1 MKNKSKTS
9 QKSNLINKKTSSKT
23 KPSSKS
29 SPVLKKAE
37 TSSLKSKPAK
47 TESKNSFS
55 LDQDIHKVIAREWQT
70 VFDAVTDAI
79 CLLDKNQRILRS
91 NRTMQDL
98 FAVSGKKIIGKYC
111 WEIIHKTA
119 KPVPGCPIVKSSK
132 SRKPEKTQLKT
143 KERTFNV
150 TAYPVFDEKN
160 TVIIGFV
167 HILTDV
173 TELKQAAEIVK
184 ASEMRLKAQYQG
196 SPLAIFTWQKQGKD
210 FILIDFN
217 KVAVSL
223 SKGLVEKFINKTA
236 RQLYK
241 NRPDILKDMR
251 DCFAKKTTITKELFS
266 EHFIPG
272 KQIKAAYSFVP
283 PDLVTVHIEDIS
295 EHKQAEAALRES
307 ESQYRLLTEK
317 MSDIVWTMDMSMRTT
332 YVSPSIKKVLGF
344 TQKERLRQRIEE
356 QLTPESLSAAV
367 NIMDGEVSDEKRGK
381 NDPEKAVTVTLE
393 YYHKNGS
400 TRWLETTVSGLRN
413 KQGKLTGLHGLSRDI
428 TERKQAEEK
437 LSISEKRFSS
447 IFHFSPDSMS
457 ISDTL
462 TGRFIDVNQA
472 FTYWTGYS
480 REEVIGVSA
489 LDLNLW
495 VNPHDRNQIINTL
508 LEEGEV
514 YSKEGL
520 MRQKNGNVCNVLLSA
535 RLIDLDQKRY
545 LLTLIHDISER
556 KQAEE
561 ALKQRDLLFKK
572 LSAHV
577 PGMIYQF
584 VKKPDGTH
592 CLPFSTDAIKAIF
605 GCSPEDVAHDFSPIV
620 NAVHPED
627 VDNFLASIEYSAQNI
642 TDWKHEYRVKL
653 PDGAVKWM
661 LGQSTPEK
669 LPDGTIVW
677 HGFNADITDQ
687 KNVQESL
694 KATQDN
700 YRRLFEDHSAVKL
713 IIDPETGTIL
723 DANFAAADFYGWTRE
738 EMKQMKI
745 SQINNLSPD
754 EIQRE
759 MDKVMREQKVHFEFR
774 HRLANGSIRDVE
786 TYSSRVIRNGHYVL
800 HSIVHDVTERKRAER
815 ELKQAQAYNETILRS
830 IPGVLYLIDENGR
843 LAHWNKQF
851 EILTGYDAHEIQ
863 DSFVLDWFKDRQNDL
878 SNIKAGI
885 DTIMT
890 RGSASNV
897 EANLQTKDGRLIPM
911 LYTGVR
917 FDIGGKHHI
926 LGVGTDITE
935 RKVAEEKLLREE
947 KRFRSFAEQSADII
961 ALVDKNGALLY
972 ENPAVEKLLGY
983 KQQERIGQDSFLNV
997 HPDDLEVLM
1006 NYFQILF
1013 TDKNAPVQKTE
1024 TRIRHKDGTWLTFE
1038 ISGSNVVNNDVIEF
1052 ITVSLHDITER
1063 KRIQQ
1068 ELLESRD
1075 YAEKLLRTANA
1086 LIVVLDTEGNVVS
1099 LNEAGEK
1106 ITGYR
1111 STDIAGLNWFELIVP
1126 KKRYAYVWE
1135 AFEKLRLR
1143 SDLPETMENPI
1154 VTKSGEERLIS
1165 WRNSTIFEKGRFAGV
1180 LAFGMDITERK
1191 RMEESLQSWMRRYE
1205 LIVAASGQV
1214 AYEYTLSTGR
1224 IIWGASIANVLGYDM
1239 EEISGGFGQ
1248 WESLLHP
1255 EDRDE
1260 TIQSLEAAEK
1270 ACGFWES
1277 QYRMKHKK
1285 GHYVWIRDRG
1295 FFVPDAEGKAYY
1307 QLGMMED
1314 ITALKHAEE
1323 ELKRTLLMNEAIL
1336 ESVPG
1341 ILYLY
1346 NDTGHLVQWNRQFE
1360 LLTGYSR
1367 DEVRGKYVL
1376 DWFGG
1381 VEPDTSNIKK
1391 GISDVMTKGY
1401 SSVEA
1406 RMITKNGNYIFM
1418 FFTGVKLTVSG
1429 QDYLLGIGVDI
1440 SERKKAEQEI
1450 LRLNESLEEKVQERT
1465 RELEAFSYS
1474 VSHDLRAPLRTIE
1487 GFSLALVEDYL
1498 DQLDDQAKD
1507 YIGRIRKATTIM
1519 SELIDDMLMLS
1530 RITRTEIDKAEVNLS
1545 KIALTVVDELRNA
1558 HPDRLVKVIIP
1569 DSLTDYADSRL
1580 IKIVLENL
1588 LGNAWKFTG
1597 KKTEAEIE
1605 FGVTTQSGKKA
1616 YFVHDNGA
1624 GFDMEYVQKLFAPFQ
1639 RLHNIDE
1646 FPGTGIGLATV
1657 RRIISR
1663 HGGTVWAEGAPD
1675 QGATFYFTLGYPPT
1689 CIKHI

>member
-1 MKNKSKTS
+1 MKKKSKTS
-9 QKSNLINKKTSSKT
+9 QKSILINKKTSSKT
-23 KPSSKS
+23 KSSSKS
-29 SPVLKKAE
+29 SPALKKEASN
-37 TSSLKSKPAK
+37 SSKSKPAK
-47 TESKNSFS
+47 TESKKSFS
-55 LDQDIHKVIAREWQT
+55 LDRDIHEVIAREWQT
-70 VFDAVTDAI
+70 AFDAVTDAI

-91 NRTMQDL
+91 NRAMQDL
-98 FAVSGKKIIGKYC
+98 FAVSGKKIVGKYC
-111 WEIIHKTA
+111 WEIIHGTA
-119 KPVPGCPIVKSSK
+119 KPVPGCPIVKSSR
-132 SRKPEKTQLKT
+132 SRKPEKMELKT
-143 KERTFNV
+143 KGRTFNV

-160 TVIIGFV
+160 TAIIGFV
-167 HILTDV
+167 HIINDV
-173 TELKQAAEIVK
+173 TELKQAWEIVN

-196 SPLAIFTWQKQGKD
+196 SPLAIFIWQKQDKD
-210 FILIDFN
+210 FVLIDFN
-217 KVAVSL
+217 KMAFAL
-223 SKGLVEKFINKTA
+223 SQGLVKKFINKTA

-241 NRPDILKDMR
+241 KRPDILKDIQ
-251 DCFAKKTTITKELFS
+251 DCFAKKTTIKKELFS
-266 EHFIPG
+266 ERFIPG
-272 KQIKAAYSFVP
+272 TYIKASYSFVP
-283 PDLVTVHIEDIS
+283 PDLVMVHIEDIS
-295 EHKQAEAALRES
+295 ERKQAEAALRES
-307 ESQYRLLTEK
+307 ESLYRMLTEK

-332 YVSPSIKKVLGF
+332 YVSPSVKKVLGF
-344 TQKERLRQRIEE
+344 TPKERLRQTVEE
-356 QLTPESLSAAV
+356 QLTPESLAAAV
-367 NIMDGEVSDEKRGK
+367 NIMDRELSDEKQGK
-381 NDPEKAVTVTLE
+381 SNPEKNVTLTLE

-413 KQGKLTGLHGLSRDI
+413 EQGKLTGLHGLSRDI
-428 TERKQAEEK
+428 TQRKRMEDELIESEKKYHSIVDNSTDAILLTIPDGDVLSANAAACKMFDRTEEDIRRAGRSGLMDLSDPRLPAALEERKQ
-437 LSISEKRFSS
+437 
-447 IFHFSPDSMS
+447 
-457 ISDTL
+457 
-462 TGRFIDVNQA
+462 TGRFRGELTFVRKDGSK
-472 FTYWTGYS
+472 F
-480 REEVIGVSA
+480 
-489 LDLNLW
+489 
-495 VNPHDRNQIINTL
+495 
-508 LEEGEV
+508 EGEISSV
-514 YSKEGL
+514 IFTDRKGTP
-520 MRQKNGNVCNVLLSA
+520 
-535 RLIDLDQKRY
+535 
-545 LLTLIHDISER
+545 LTSMIIRDISER

-584 VKKPDGTH
+584 VKKPDGTY
-592 CLPFSTDAIKAIF
+592 CLPFSTDAIRTIF
-605 GCSPEDVAHDFSPIV
+605 GCFPEDVAHDYSPILH
-620 NAVHPED
+620 AVHPED
-627 VDNFLASIEYSAQNI
+627 VDDFLNSIEYSTQHM
-642 TDWKHEYRVKL
+642 TDWKHEYRVQL
-653 PDGAVKWM
+653 PDGTVKWM

-687 KNVQESL
+687 KNIQESL

-713 IIDPETGTIL
+713 IMDPETGAIL
-723 DANFAAADFYGWTRE
+723 DANFAAANYYGWTRE

-745 SQINNLSPD
+745 SQINILSPD
-754 EIQRE
+754 EIKHE
-759 MDKVMREQKVHFEFR
+759 MDKVMQEHKVHFEFR
-774 HRLANGSIRDVE
+774 HRRADGSIRDVE
-786 TYSSRVIRNGHYVL
+786 VYSSRVRRNGSYVL
-800 HSIVHDVTERKRAER
+800 HSIIHDVTERKQAER
-815 ELKQAQAYNETILRS
+815 ELKQAQAYNEAILKS
-830 IPGVLYLIDENGR
+830 IPGSLYLIDENGR
-843 LAHWNKQF
+843 LVHWNKQF

-878 SNIKAGI
+878 LNIKAGI

-947 KRFRSFAEQSADII
+947 KRFRSFAEQSSDII
-961 ALVDKNGALLY
+961 ALVDKNGTMLY

-983 KQQERIGQDSFLNV
+983 KQEERIGQDTFLNV
-997 HPDDLEVLM
+997 HPDDLEDLM
-1006 NYFQILF
+1006 RCFQILF
-1013 TDKNAPVQKTE
+1013 TDKNVPVQKTE

-1068 ELLESRD
+1068 ELLESRN

-1111 STDIAGLNWFELIVP
+1111 AGDIAGLNWFDLIVP
-1126 KKRYAYVWE
+1126 KNRYPYVWE
-1135 AFEKLRLR
+1135 AFKKWKF
-1143 SDLPETMENPI
+1143 SNDLPESMENPI

-1165 WRNSTIFEKGRFAGV
+1165 WRNSTIIEKGRFAGI
-1180 LAFGMDITERK
+1180 LAFGMDVTERK
-1191 RMEESLQSWMRRYE
+1191 KMEESLQTWMRRYE

-1224 IIWGASIANVLGYDM
+1224 IIWGSSIANVLGYDM
-1239 EEISGGFGQ
+1239 GEISGGFGQ
-1248 WESLLHP
+1248 WEILLHP
-1255 EDRDE
+1255 DDRDA

-1277 QYRMKHKK
+1277 QYRMKHRK

-1295 FFVPDAEGKAYY
+1295 FFVPDAEGKAYC
-1307 QLGMMED
+1307 QLGMLED
-1314 ITALKHAEE
+1314 ITSLKQAEE
-1323 ELKRTLLMNEAIL
+1323 ELKRTLLMNKAIL

-1360 LLTGYSR
+1360 VLTGYSG
-1367 DEVRGKYVL
+1367 DELQGKYVM

-1381 VEPDTSNIKK
+1381 LEPDTSNIKK

-1401 SSVEA
+1401 SSAEA
-1406 RMITKNGNYIFM
+1406 RMITKNGDHLFM

-1429 QDYLLGIGVDI
+1429 QDYLLGIGLDI
-1440 SERKKAEQEI
+1440 SERKKAEMEI
-1450 LRLNESLEEKVQERT
+1450 VRLNESLEEKVQERT

-1487 GFSLALVEDYL
+1487 GFSLALVEDYSDKL
-1498 DQLDDQAKD
+1498 DNQAKD
-1507 YIGRIRKATTIM
+1507 YISRIRRATEIM
-1519 SELIDDMLMLS
+1519 SELIDDMLKLS
-1530 RITRTEIDKAEVNLS
+1530 RITRTEIDKADINLS
-1545 KIALTVVDELRNA
+1545 NIALTVVDELRKA
-1558 HPDRLVKVIIP
+1558 HPDRPVKVTMP

-1597 KKTEAEIE
+1597 KKTDAEIE
-1605 FGVTTQSGKKA
+1605 FGSTQQNGKKV
-1616 YFVHDNGA
+1616 YFVRDNGA
-1624 GFDMEYVQKLFAPFQ
+1624 GFDMEYVDKIFAPFQ
-1639 RLHNIDE
+1639 RLHNIEE

-1663 HGGTVWAEGAPD
+1663 HGGTVWAESVPH
-1675 QGATFYFTLGYPPT
+1675 QGATFYFTLGYPPPA
-1689 CIKHI
+1689 